1 MENILRNVSNLRNN
15 GYILCKIHRR
25 LLLKMKE
32 IAFCGGTC
40 PWTPYIYHPPPTST
54 PPIGDPAGATANGA
68 IFQLFIILVED
79 FLDFILKALVIWYI
93 YDFSTS
99 VFNGCLKKAPYN
111 FTN

>member
-1 MENILRNVSNLRNN
+1 MYINQARSAHMKELNIFARMENILRNVSNLRNN

-68 IFQLFIILVED
+68 IFQLFIIL
-79 FLDFILKALVIWYI
+79 
-93 YDFSTS
+93 
-99 VFNGCLKKAPYN
+99 
-111 FTN
+111 